1 MPASAPVS
9 VLIPCYC
16 CADTIGRAVAS
27 AIEQTLP
34 PAEILFVE
42 DASPDAG
49 KTLTALQ
56 NLERLYAG
64 RVPLRVIPMTLNVGP
79 AAARNAGWEAVT
91 QPYVAFLD
99 ADDAWHPKKL
109 ELQVG
114 WMEAHP
120 EVALT
125 GTRSIVLETMD
136 QLPPLPAE
144 LEARE
149 LSRLE
154 LLVANRLPTRSVVLR
169 ADLPDRFVPEKR
181 YSEDYLLWASI
192 LLSGRRVVLLEA
204 PLAFSFKRDF
214 GAGGLSSHLWSM
226 HREVLDTHRR
236 LQSMG
241 HISAQ
246 LRFALDGLERLKFV
260 RRVAITGLS
269 WLVRRGLNVPRQRG
283 PVL

>member
-1 MPASAPVS
+1 MPACAPVS

-27 AIEQTLP
+27 AVEQTLP
-34 PAEILFVE
+34 PAEILLVE

-49 KTLTALQ
+49 KTLEVLQ
-56 NLERLYAG
+56 KLERLHAG
-64 RVPLRVIPMTLNVGP
+64 QVPLRVIPMTINVGP

-99 ADDAWHPKKL
+99 ADDAWHPKKI
-109 ELQVG
+109 ELQLG

-125 GTRSIVLETMD
+125 GTRSVVLESMD
-136 QLPPLPAE
+136 QLPALPVA

-149 LSRLE
+149 LSGLE

-169 ADLPDRFVPEKR
+169 ADLPHRFVPEKR
-181 YSEDYLLWASI
+181 YSEDYLLWTSI
-192 LLSGRRVVLLEA
+192 LLSGQRVVLLKA

-241 HISAQ
+241 HISAR
-246 LRFALDGLERLKFV
+246 LRFALDGLEQLKFA

-269 WLVRRGLNVPRQRG
+269 RLVRRSVNVRHGGG